1 MNHKSK
7 PWPLLVSVYITQ
19 YVGLAFIMSAA
30 FAILRES
37 GVALDK
43 LALIHLVALPL
54 LGKVLYAPFV
64 DTFRLF
70 FQGQY
75 RSWLFV
81 AQSLMTILLLICS
94 FLNIQRDF
102 SIILVTIFLYYFCR
116 SVQDVALA
124 ST

>member
-43 LALIHLVALPL
+43 LALIH
-54 LGKVLYAPFV
+54 
-64 DTFRLF
+64 
-70 FQGQY
+70 
-75 RSWLFV
+75 
-81 AQSLMTILLLICS
+81 
-94 FLNIQRDF
+94 
-102 SIILVTIFLYYFCR
+102 
-116 SVQDVALA
+116 
-124 ST
+124 